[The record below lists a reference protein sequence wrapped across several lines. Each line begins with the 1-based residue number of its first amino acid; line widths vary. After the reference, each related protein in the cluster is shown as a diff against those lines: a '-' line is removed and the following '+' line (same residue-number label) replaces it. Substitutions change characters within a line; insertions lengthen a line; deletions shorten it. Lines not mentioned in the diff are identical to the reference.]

1 MAKLFGKKKY
11 VSEDNLT
18 KFSGMIQKVL
28 FDMLNKFK
36 LDIGKNIDDRF
47 SALTSKQQ
55 GDSEIIEA
63 REGNID
69 LLTNLKTF
77 FRRTEHDE
85 YTKVVDDKFGEVNNK
100 FSDQRKLIDTAQ
112 ADANEA
118 KFWVDDNKLIVENL
132 VGFVEKFVTI
142 ANIDDNDNWY
152 FKFPNV
158 MGDLVIQGG
167 LIRVNDVNSDSM
179 PRKKHMFPISF
190 TNNPL
195 TVQLTLDA
203 SHKTDDRMFTT
214 SDIAP
219 DSFYVN
225 LQDGSTEMSGN
236 STLKWFA
243 IGVQKL

>member
-18 KFSGMIQKVL
+18 KFSGMIQNVL
-28 FDMLNKFK
+28 FDMLNKFRI
-36 LDIGKNIDDRF
+36 DVGKNIDDRF

-55 GDSEIIEA
+55 GDSEVIEA
-63 REGNID
+63 REGKVD

-77 FRRTEHDE
+77 LRRTEHND
-85 YTKVVDDKFGEVNNK
+85 YVKTVDGKFGE
-100 FSDQRKLIDTAQ
+100 QRKLIDTAQ
-112 ADANEA
+112 TDANQA
-118 KFWVDDNKLIVENL
+118 KFWVEDNKLIVENL

-167 LIRVNDVNSDSM
+167 LIKINDMSVDSM

-190 TNNPL
+190 TNRPL

-203 SHKTDDRMFTT
+203 SHRTDDRSFTT
-214 SDIAP
+214 SDIAS

-243 IGVQKL
+243 IGVQKLQ